1 VGKTDNSHLPG
12 SSIGGGAVFALI
24 SEGMNRRAINYLG
37 ATNRSAWC
45 SALNA
50 AKSRSKRIRL
60 SSAALG
66 TTW

>member
-1 VGKTDNSHLPG
+1 
-12 SSIGGGAVFALI
+12 
-24 SEGMNRRAINYLG
+24 MNRRAINYLG